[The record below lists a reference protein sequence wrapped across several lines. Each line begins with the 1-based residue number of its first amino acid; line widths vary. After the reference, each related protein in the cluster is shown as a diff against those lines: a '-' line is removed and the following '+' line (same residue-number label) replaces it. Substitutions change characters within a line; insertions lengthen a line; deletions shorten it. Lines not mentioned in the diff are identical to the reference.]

1 MLWKIIFLSLEDVE
15 NTMEKNI
22 KENANENII
31 IFSLLLSLKNN
42 WENRREIVGKSWEKF
57 YRARYI
63 IFIKSLVR
71 ITSLSITMASH
82 HHWPFQRPPPS
93 LWSPPSAS
101 NNLPS
106 LSTWVPMDEMCS
118 SNQVPMDEMHS
129 SNLVNVL
136 ASMSL
141 DQVWIVETL
150 VCWNLWPLFGF
161 IFHGGFKVHRE
172 VRLSLVLFQCSFFK
186 KSSYRF

>member
-1 MLWKIIFLSLEDVE
+1 
-15 NTMEKNI
+15 MEKNI

-42 WENRREIVGKSWEKF
+42 WENRREIEGKNWEKF

-101 NNLPS
+101 NNLP
-106 LSTWVPMDEMCS
+106 LFEHTS
-118 SNQVPMDEMHS
+118 SHGWNVFFKS
-129 SNLVNVL
+129 SSHGWNAFFKSGECACIHVFRSRMN
-136 ASMSL
+136 
-141 DQVWIVETL
+141 
-150 VCWNLWPLFGF
+150 CWNSRMLKFVASIWLYFSWRIQG
-161 IFHGGFKVHRE
+161 
-172 VRLSLVLFQCSFFK
+172 S
-186 KSSYRF
+186 

>member
-1 MLWKIIFLSLEDVE
+1 
-15 NTMEKNI
+15 MEKNI

-42 WENRREIVGKSWEKF
+42 WENRREIEGKNWEKF

-82 HHWPFQRPPPS
+82 HYWSFQRPPPS
-93 LWSPPSAS
+93 LWSLSS
-101 NNLPS
+101 TSDNLPS
-106 LSTWVPMDEMCS
+106 SSTWVPMDEM
-118 SNQVPMDEMHS
+118 HY
-129 SNLVNVL
+129 SNLVNVF

-141 DQVWIVETL
+141 DQVWIVKTL
-150 VCWNLWPLFGF
+150 VSSNLWPLFGF
-161 IFHGGFKVHRE
+161 IFHGEFKVHKE
-172 VRLSLVLFQCSFFK
+172 VGLSLVFLQCSFFE
-186 KSSYRF
+186 KSSYGFWY